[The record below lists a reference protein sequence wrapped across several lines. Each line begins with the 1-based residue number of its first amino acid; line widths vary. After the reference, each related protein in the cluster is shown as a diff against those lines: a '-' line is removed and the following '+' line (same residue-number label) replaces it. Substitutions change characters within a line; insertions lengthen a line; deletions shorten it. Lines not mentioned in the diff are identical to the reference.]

1 MAHSTIKKA
10 LLKAAMLSMVCIGF
24 CLPSVSAVADDDRVI
39 IYSSAEEYRNE
50 YYAKRLKETFP
61 QYNIV
66 IDYMPSGNQ
75 AARLKAEGLKTM
87 CDISLDLEYSQYEML
102 NPILAP
108 VEKYDRSI
116 FTDDYLDPPL
126 NCLPGVRNGGAVIVN
141 TEVLKEKGLPE
152 PLCYDDLLRPE
163 FADLVSMPNPKTS
176 GTGYM
181 FLRSLTNAWGEEKA
195 FAFFEKL
202 SENVLQFTSSG
213 SGPVK
218 ALVQGEAAVG
228 LGMTAQ
234 AVTEINKGA
243 PLKILFFKE
252 GSPFSKY
259 GCAVI
264 KGKEQRKCVA
274 DVFDFF
280 YSDLLVENNERF
292 YPERIFKDKAPVI
305 KNYPSNIPYSDMSRD
320 TIEEKIRLLEMW
332 DF

>member
-1 MAHSTIKKA
+1 MSRFRIKNIM
-10 LLKAAMLSMVCIGF
+10 LKAALLGVALAAF
-24 CLPSVSAVADDDRVI
+24 CMPSTLAIANENRVI
-39 IYSSAEEYRNE
+39 IYSSAEEYRNQ
-50 YYAKRLKETFP
+50 YYAKRLKEQFP
-61 QYNIV
+61 QYNVV

-75 AARLKAEGLKTM
+75 AARLKAEGLNTL
-87 CDISLDLEYSQYEML
+87 CDISIDLEYSQYEMI
-102 NPILAP
+102 NAMLAP
-108 VEKYDRSI
+108 VDKYDLSI
-116 FTDDYLDPPL
+116 FTQDYLKPPL
-126 NCLPGVRNGGAVIVN
+126 NCLPVTRNGGAIIVN

-152 PLCYDDLLRPE
+152 PASYADLLRQE

-181 FLRSLTNAWGEEKA
+181 FLRSLTNSWGEEKA
-195 FAFFEKL
+195 FAYFEKL

-264 KGKEQRKCVA
+264 KGKEQRKCVTEI
-274 DVFDFF
+274 FDFF
-280 YSDLLVENNERF
+280 YSHLLSENNEKF
-292 YPERIFKDKAPVI
+292 YPERIYKDKNPVI
-305 KNYPSNIPYSDMSRD
+305 KNYPSDIPYADMSRD
-320 TIEEKIRLLEMW
+320 TTEEKIRLLEMW

>member
-1 MAHSTIKKA
+1 M
-10 LLKAAMLSMVCIGF
+10 LKAALLGVALASFCMLSTPAI
-24 CLPSVSAVADDDRVI
+24 ANENRVI
-39 IYSSAEEYRNE
+39 IYSSAEEYRNQ
-50 YYAKRLKETFP
+50 YYAKRLKEQFP
-61 QYNIV
+61 QYTVV

-75 AARLKAEGLKTM
+75 AARLKAEGPKTM
-87 CDISLDLEYSQYEML
+87 CDISIDLEYSQYEMI
-102 NPILAP
+102 NAILAP
-108 VEKYDRSI
+108 VDKYDLSV
-116 FTDDYLDPPL
+116 FAKDYLEPPL
-126 NCLPGVRNGGAVIVN
+126 NCLPGVRNGGAIIVN

-152 PLCYDDLLRPE
+152 PASYADLLRPE

-181 FLRSLTNAWGEEKA
+181 FLRSLTNSWGEEKA
-195 FAFFEKL
+195 FAYFEKL

-274 DVFDFF
+274 EIFDFF
-280 YSDLLVENNERF
+280 YSHLLSENNEKF
-292 YPERIFKDKAPVI
+292 YPERIYKDKAPVI
-305 KNYPSNIPYSDMSRD
+305 RNYPSDIPYADMSRD
-320 TIEEKIRLLEMW
+320 TTEEKIRLLEMW